1 MADTLVEL
9 LGDAVRRF
17 GPRTALSITPGFRP
31 QRWTYWRLWDFSGR
45 VAGLLHQR
53 GLRKGDRALIWAP
66 NCPEWVVAFLG
77 CLRAG
82 VVLVPLDIRSAPD
95 FVARVVAQTE
105 PKLAFLSAQTA
116 PHWPDTSSDKYGAF
130 GLPTIGLEDLEELV
144 EGVPPLGEEP
154 PVAQGDIAELMFT
167 SGTTGEPK
175 GVILSHRNLVSNVL
189 ASRQVV
195 PVRPRD
201 RLLSLLPLS
210 HMLEQTGGL
219 LVPLYSGASI
229 VYPVSRQPS
238 IIFKTMQKNRVTNLV
253 VVPQALQVFMNAIE
267 REVKARGKERQWR
280 LLSRLAARLP
290 GPARRWLFSSVHRRL
305 GGRLRLM
312 MSGGAYLDP
321 QLAQRWAL
329 LGVEVLQGYGATE
342 TSPVITTNSFH
353 HQKAGSVGRVLPG
366 QEVRIG
372 NEGEVLTRGPNVTRG
387 YWRNPE
393 ATASSFEDGWYKT
406 GDLGYLDQDGF
417 LYLQG
422 RAKDLIVLPDG
433 QKVYPEDVE
442 SLLHKQAGVRD
453 AVVVGLPRDGGAV
466 EVHAVLL
473 MEDGSQAPAVVRAVN
488 QLLSDR
494 QRIQGYTLWPQEDFP
509 RTHTLKVRKPLVLEH
524 LLAEA
529 RQPQRGAAQGG
540 PRPATVPL
548 SDLQRVV
555 ASACSLPAQGLTP
568 EKTLGGDLNLDS
580 LGRVEMLSAIEEQ
593 LGVYVDE
600 QQVGPET
607 TLRELE
613 ALVQLEGAQRDLP
626 FPGWGR
632 RMWCRVLRVL
642 LQYGVIFPLNHLLY
656 KVKVQGREH
665 LRGLEGP
672 VLFAANHNI
681 TLDNPLIFMALPFRR
696 LWRLSPAAAADVVF
710 RSPFWRV
717 AGPLLGNAFPFSR
730 EGAVRPSLEHLGQL
744 LDWGWSVLIYPE
756 GRLTRGEIKEFRAGT
771 GLVAVGS
778 RTPVVPVRV
787 VLHKGSVLDGAWLL
801 SRGDVEIRF
810 GQPITFPPRMD
821 YREATAQL
829 EAAVRAL

>member
-1 MADTLVEL
+1 MAETLTLVEL

-31 QRWTYWRLWDFSGR
+31 QRWTYQRLWDFAGR
-45 VAGLLHQR
+45 AAGLLRQR

-66 NCPEWVVAFLG
+66 NCPEWVVAFFG

-105 PKLAFLSAQTA
+105 PKLDFLSARTA
-116 PHWPDTSSDKYGAF
+116 PHWPGAS
-130 GLPTIGLEDLEELV
+130 LQTLRLEDLEETL
-144 EGVPPLGEEP
+144 EGLPPVREEP
-154 PVAQGDIAELMFT
+154 GVAQGDIAELMFT

-175 GVILSHRNLVSNVL
+175 GVILSHRNLASNVM
-189 ASRQVV
+189 ASRQVL
-195 PVRPRD
+195 PVRPRC

-219 LVPLYSGASI
+219 LVPLYSGASV

-305 GGRLRLM
+305 GGRLSFM

-329 LGVEVLQGYGATE
+329 LGVQVLQGYGATE
-342 TSPVITTNSFH
+342 TSPVITTNSFRH
-353 HQKAGSVGRVLPG
+353 HRVGSVGRALPG

-372 NEGEVLTRGPNVTRG
+372 NEGEVLTRGPNVTPG

-393 ATASSFEDGWYKT
+393 ATTASFEDGWYKT
-406 GDLGYLDQDGF
+406 GDLGYLDRDGF

-473 MEDGSQAPAVVRAVN
+473 MEDGAPAPAVVRAVN

-524 LLAEA
+524 LLGEA
-529 RQPQRGAAQGG
+529 RQPQREAAPAGA
-540 PRPATVPL
+540 RPTTVPL
-548 SDLQRVV
+548 SDLQRVS
-555 ASACSLPAQGLTP
+555 ASACSLPAQELTS

-580 LGRVEMLSAIEEQ
+580 LGRVELLSAIEEQ

-600 QQVGPET
+600 QQLGPET

-613 ALVQLEGAQRDLP
+613 ALVLVEGAQRDVP

-632 RMWCRVLRVL
+632 KMWCRVLRVF
-642 LQYGVIFPLNHLLY
+642 LQYAVMFPINHLLY
-656 KVKVQGREH
+656 KVKVRGQEH
-665 LRGLEGP
+665 LERLEGP
-672 VLFAANHNI
+672 VLFAANHNVK
-681 TLDNPLIFMALPFRR
+681 LDNPLIFMALPFRW
-696 LWRLSPAAAADVVF
+696 LWRLSPAAAADTVF
-710 RSPFWRV
+710 SSPFWRV
-717 AGPLLGNAFPFSR
+717 AAPLLGNAFPFSR

-756 GRLTRGEIKEFRAGT
+756 GRSTRGEIKKFRAGA

-778 RTPVVPVRV
+778 RTPVIPVRV
-787 VLHKGSVLDGAWLL
+787 VLHKGSVFDRAPLL

-810 GQPITFPPRMD
+810 GQPITFPAGMD